1 MNQETQITI
10 HQIVEYIRQD
20 NEFPFDTHD
29 DLKEILNY
37 YQIEENIK
45 STEKELLQQ
54 EIRKITE
61 KAQTKEIIRKT
72 TEMGGW

>member
-1 MNQETQITI
+1 MKQETQITI

-29 DLKEILNY
+29 DFQEILNY

-45 STEKELLQQ
+45 STEKELLQH
-54 EIRKITE
+54 EIRKLTE
-61 KAQTKEIIRKT
+61 KAQTKEIIIKT

>member
-1 MNQETQITI
+1 MNQERQITI
-10 HQIVEYIRQD
+10 HQIVEYIKQD

-29 DLKEILNY
+29 NLQKILNY
-37 YQIEENIK
+37 YQIAENIK

>member
-37 YQIEENIK
+37 YQIDENIN
-45 STEKELLQQ
+45 STEQELLQQ

>member
-1 MNQETQITI
+1 MKQETQITI
-10 HQIVEYIRQD
+10 HQIVEYIKQD

-29 DLKEILNY
+29 DLQEILNH
-37 YQIEENIK
+37 YQIEENIN

-61 KAQTKEIIRKT
+61 KAQTREIIRKT
-72 TEMGGW
+72 TETGGW